1 MFVSYSHQ
9 YVDVLFVTGLCSL
22 SEIQIV
28 IVKRHEYYAV
38 AENVVVLPF
47 LKVKKALNNFIQTDL

>member
-1 MFVSYSHQ
+1 MFVSYSQ
-9 YVDVLFVTGLCSL
+9 PICVCMLICYLLLDFCSL
-22 SEIQIV
+22 NEIQIL

-47 LKVKKALNNFIQTDL
+47 